1 MTTAQHIAAIIAA
14 LGGAYTVG
22 AMRPDLLEHLQPTM
36 KGKTDD
42 H

>member
-22 AMRPDLLEHLQPTM
+22 AIALMYWNIYNGR
-36 KGKTDD
+36 
-42 H
+42 